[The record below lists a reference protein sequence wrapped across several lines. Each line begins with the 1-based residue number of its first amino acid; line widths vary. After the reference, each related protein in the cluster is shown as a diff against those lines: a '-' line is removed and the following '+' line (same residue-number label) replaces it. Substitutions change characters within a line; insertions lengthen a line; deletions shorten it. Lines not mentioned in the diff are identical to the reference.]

1 MRTSRFWSIV
11 AVTAVISALPLIAN
25 AQSAPSVPTRADAP
39 PPPETVP
46 LEEGS
51 APDITIKQPD
61 TKKKITEKKVHGKV
75 TEVKVQ
81 TGKTTYYAHPNE
93 PAGSALP
100 GDAQSQASRPVQFR
114 IGEFG
119 APDATKKQRDP
130 VETLAPAPPK

>member
-1 MRTSRFWSIV
+1 M
-11 AVTAVISALPLIAN
+11 VTAAIAALPLIVN
-25 AQSAPSVPTRADAP
+25 AQSAPSAAPTRAESP

-81 TGKTTYYAHPNE
+81 TGRTTYYAHPND
-93 PAGSALP
+93 PAGSAMR
-100 GDAQSQASRPVQFR
+100 GDTQSQSSQPVQFR

-119 APDATKKQRDP
+119 APDTSKKTHEP
-130 VETLAPAPPK
+130 VDALPPAPPK

>member
-11 AVTAVISALPLIAN
+11 AITTAISALPLIVN
-25 AQSAPSVPTRADAP
+25 AQSAPARAEAP

-61 TKKKITEKKVHGKV
+61 TKKKITEKKVGGKV
-75 TEVKVQ
+75 TEIKVQ
-81 TGKTTYYAHPNE
+81 TGRTTYYAHPND
-93 PAGSALP
+93 PAGSAMR

-119 APDATKKQRDP
+119 STDTLKKQREP
-130 VETLAPAPPK
+130 IETLPPAPPK